1 MKLYSPEEVQAMFP
15 DNRRPS
21 LKRLIAK
28 AKEAG
33 CCCKLGRGIG
43 FTPEQVQ
50 TFLGYLTCSVSKSTR
65 NARPTTSSPGRLEG
79 SAYLRAREL
88 LTGALPNNTA
98 SNGNGIFSE
107 QIRHKWPALFPFR
120 HIMEYKSLQKVGRQ

>member
-1 MKLYSPEEVQAMFP
+1 MKLHSPEEVRAMFP
-15 DNRRPS
+15 ENRRPA

-65 NARPTTSSPGRLEG
+65 SGRPITSSPGRSEG
-79 SAYLRAREL
+79 SAYLKAREL
-88 LTGALPNNTA
+88 LTGASQSNTA
-98 SNGNGIFSE
+98 SGGNGRFTKKRRLE
-107 QIRHKWPALFPFR
+107 
-120 HIMEYKSLQKVGRQ
+120 KSNPQPLPTP